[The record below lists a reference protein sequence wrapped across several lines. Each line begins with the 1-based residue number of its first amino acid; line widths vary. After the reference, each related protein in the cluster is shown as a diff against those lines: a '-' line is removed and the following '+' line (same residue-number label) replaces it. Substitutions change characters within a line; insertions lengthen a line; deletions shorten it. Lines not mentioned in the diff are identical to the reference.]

1 MESETRLEEKLKAE
15 TSKQKQKSNAT
26 KQRIF
31 HAAKM
36 ILQEKGFESLSIKN
50 ICKEAGVS
58 NGSFYHHFDSKE
70 DLLSFYIEEQPVIDV
85 NLSQI
90 PSSAEEMKE
99 AIIQVYLHYAAYC
112 RELGARFVENYY
124 TPRNQALNPAKRS
137 ERPYPIVTVRSYLEN
152 AIAAKI
158 ISSSLTIEE
167 ITTDIRMLI
176 IGNVFEWC
184 LRPEVVDFEG
194 NIRRSLGVYLRN
206 ILQKS

>member
-1 MESETRLEEKLKAE
+1 METNSEL
-15 TSKQKQKSNAT
+15 SKQKLKSNAT

-36 ILQEKGFESLSIKN
+36 ILQEKGYEALSLKN

-70 DLLSFYIEEQPVIDV
+70 DLLSFYIEEQPLIDA
-85 NLSQI
+85 NLLEV
-90 PSSAEEMKE
+90 PASADEAKE
-99 AIIQVYLHYAAYC
+99 AIILVYLNYAAYC

-124 TPRNQALNPAKRS
+124 TPRNQALNPAKRT
-137 ERPYPIVTVRSYLEN
+137 ERPYPIVTVRSYLER
-152 AIAAKI
+152 AIVAKI
-158 ISSSLTIEE
+158 IAPSLAIEE
-167 ITTDIRMLI
+167 ITTDIRMII

-194 NIRRSLGVYLRN
+194 NIRRSLGQYLN
-206 ILQKS
+206 DVF

>member
-1 MESETRLEEKLKAE
+1 METNSELGKQQRK
-15 TSKQKQKSNAT
+15 SKAT

-70 DLLSFYIEEQPVIDV
+70 DLLSFYIEEQPAIDA
-85 NLSQI
+85 NLLQLPTSTDGT
-90 PSSAEEMKE
+90 KE
-99 AIIQVYLHYAAYC
+99 AIILVYLNYAAYC
-112 RELGARFVENYY
+112 RELGARFIENYY
-124 TPRNQALNPAKRS
+124 TPRNQALNPTLRTERS
-137 ERPYPIVTVRSYLEN
+137 YPIVTVRSYLEN
-152 AIAAKI
+152 AIEAKI
-158 ISSSLTIEE
+158 ITPSLTIEE
-167 ITTDIRMLI
+167 ITTDIRMMI

-194 NIRRSLGVYLRN
+194 NIRRSLGEYLKN
-206 ILQKS
+206 VF